1 MVESAASNSKGDQF
15 AVSLVT
21 PWIKG
26 TMDIDE
32 SFLRIDMPNTV
43 LFGMLPAGKSKDST
57 PLSGVTNVYTSN
69 SYKIGAIILG
79 ALIVLLGLSMIGSSI
94 VGALILILI
103 GVAIFGSGI
112 KTTFSYERSG
122 IAKSIDVPFFEANH
136 VREFEEKVLAR
147 IQGFQDDRNVRMQTQ
162 KSMAQSRENA
172 QAIVD
177 AVKGQPGEPSQQNQP
192 AAGSM
197 AFCPNCGEGLGPGAK
212 FCTHCGTKIV

>member
-32 SFLRIDMPNTV
+32 SFLQIDMPNTV

-79 ALIVLLGLSMIGSSI
+79 ALIVFLGLSMIGSSI

-103 GVAIFGSGI
+103 RVAIFGSGI

-177 AVKGQPGEPSQQNQP
+177 AVKGQAGRAKSTEPASSWLN
-192 AAGSM
+192 
-197 AFCPNCGEGLGPGAK
+197 GLLPK
-212 FCTHCGTKIV
+212 LW

>member
-32 SFLRIDMPNTV
+32 SFLQIDMPNTV

-79 ALIVLLGLSMIGSSI
+79 VFVLLGLSMIGSSI

-177 AVKGQPGEPSQQNQP
+177 AVKGQAGRAKSTEPASSWLN
-192 AAGSM
+192 
-197 AFCPNCGEGLGPGAK
+197 GLLPK
-212 FCTHCGTKIV
+212 LW

>member
-32 SFLRIDMPNTV
+32 SFLQIDMPNTV

-79 ALIVLLGLSMIGSSI
+79 AFVLLGLSMIGSSI

-147 IQGFQDDRNVRMQTQ
+147 IQVFQDDRNVRMQTQ

-177 AVKGQPGEPSQQNQP
+177 AVKGQAGRAKSTEPASSWLN
-192 AAGSM
+192 
-197 AFCPNCGEGLGPGAK
+197 GLLPK
-212 FCTHCGTKIV
+212 LW

>member
-1 MVESAASNSKGDQF
+1 
-15 AVSLVT
+15 
-21 PWIKG
+21 
-26 TMDIDE
+26 MDIDE
-32 SFLRIDMPNTV
+32 IFLRIDMPNTV

-79 ALIVLLGLSMIGSSI
+79 AFVLLGLSMIGSSI

-177 AVKGQPGEPSQQNQP
+177 AVKGQAGRAKSTEPASSWLN
-192 AAGSM
+192 
-197 AFCPNCGEGLGPGAK
+197 GLLPK
-212 FCTHCGTKIV
+212 LW

>member
-15 AVSLVT
+15 TVSLVT

-32 SFLRIDMPNTV
+32 SFLQIDIPNTV

-79 ALIVLLGLSMIGSSI
+79 AFVLLGLSMIGSSI

-177 AVKGQPGEPSQQNQP
+177 AVKGQAGRAKSTEPASSWLN
-192 AAGSM
+192 
-197 AFCPNCGEGLGPGAK
+197 GLLPK
-212 FCTHCGTKIV
+212 LW

>member
-15 AVSLVT
+15 TVSLVT

-32 SFLRIDMPNTV
+32 SFLQIDMPNTV

-79 ALIVLLGLSMIGSSI
+79 AFILLGLSMIGSSI
-94 VGALILILI
+94 VGALILIFI

-177 AVKGQPGEPSQQNQP
+177 AVKGQAGRAKSTEPASSWLN
-192 AAGSM
+192 
-197 AFCPNCGEGLGPGAK
+197 GLLPK
-212 FCTHCGTKIV
+212 LW

>member
-32 SFLRIDMPNTV
+32 SFLQIDMPNTV

-79 ALIVLLGLSMIGSSI
+79 TFVLLGLSMIGSSI

-177 AVKGQPGEPSQQNQP
+177 AVKGQAGRAKSTEPASSWLN
-192 AAGSM
+192 
-197 AFCPNCGEGLGPGAK
+197 GLLPK
-212 FCTHCGTKIV
+212 LW

>member
-21 PWIKG
+21 LWIKG

-32 SFLRIDMPNTV
+32 SFLQIDMPNTV

-79 ALIVLLGLSMIGSSI
+79 AFVLLGLSMIGSSI

-177 AVKGQPGEPSQQNQP
+177 AVKGQAGRAKSTEPASSWLN
-192 AAGSM
+192 
-197 AFCPNCGEGLGPGAK
+197 GLLPK
-212 FCTHCGTKIV
+212 LW

>member
-15 AVSLVT
+15 AVSLLT

-32 SFLRIDMPNTV
+32 SFLQIDMPNTV

-57 PLSGVTNVYTSN
+57 PLSGVINVYTSN

-79 ALIVLLGLSMIGSSI
+79 AFVLLGLSIIGLSI

-177 AVKGQPGEPSQQNQP
+177 AVKGQAGRAKSTEPASSWLN
-192 AAGSM
+192 
-197 AFCPNCGEGLGPGAK
+197 GLLPK
-212 FCTHCGTKIV
+212 LW

>member
-15 AVSLVT
+15 AVSLLT

-32 SFLRIDMPNTV
+32 SFLQIDMPNTV

-57 PLSGVTNVYTSN
+57 PLSGVINVYTSN

-79 ALIVLLGLSMIGSSI
+79 AFVLLGLSMIGSSI

-177 AVKGQPGEPSQQNQP
+177 AVKGQAGRAKSTEPASSWLN
-192 AAGSM
+192 
-197 AFCPNCGEGLGPGAK
+197 GLLPK
-212 FCTHCGTKIV
+212 LW

>member
-1 MVESAASNSKGDQF
+1 MLKQQKKWGRNIMVESAASNSKGDQF
-15 AVSLVT
+15 AVSLLT

-32 SFLRIDMPNTV
+32 SFLQIDMPNTV

-57 PLSGVTNVYTSN
+57 PLSGVINVYTSN

-79 ALIVLLGLSMIGSSI
+79 AFVLLGLSMIGSSI

-177 AVKGQPGEPSQQNQP
+177 AVKGQAGRAKSTEPASSWLN
-192 AAGSM
+192 
-197 AFCPNCGEGLGPGAK
+197 GLLPK
-212 FCTHCGTKIV
+212 LW

>member
-32 SFLRIDMPNTV
+32 SFLQIDMPNTV
-43 LFGMLPAGKSKDST
+43 LFGMLPAGKSKYST

-79 ALIVLLGLSMIGSSI
+79 AFVLLGLSMIGSSI

-177 AVKGQPGEPSQQNQP
+177 AVKGQAGRAKSTEPASSWLN
-192 AAGSM
+192 
-197 AFCPNCGEGLGPGAK
+197 GLLPK
-212 FCTHCGTKIV
+212 LW

>member
-32 SFLRIDMPNTV
+32 SFLQIDMPNTV

-79 ALIVLLGLSMIGSSI
+79 ALVLLGLSMIGSSI

-177 AVKGQPGEPSQQNQP
+177 AVKGQAGRAKSTEPASSWLN
-192 AAGSM
+192 
-197 AFCPNCGEGLGPGAK
+197 GLLPK
-212 FCTHCGTKIV
+212 LW

>member
-15 AVSLVT
+15 TVSLVT

-32 SFLRIDMPNTV
+32 SFLQIDMPNTV

-79 ALIVLLGLSMIGSSI
+79 AFVLLGLSMIGSSI

-177 AVKGQPGEPSQQNQP
+177 AVKGQAGRAKSTEPASSWLN
-192 AAGSM
+192 
-197 AFCPNCGEGLGPGAK
+197 GLLPK
-212 FCTHCGTKIV
+212 LW

>member
-15 AVSLVT
+15 AVSLLT

-32 SFLRIDMPNTV
+32 SFLQIDMPNTV

-57 PLSGVTNVYTSN
+57 PLSGVINVYTSN

-79 ALIVLLGLSMIGSSI
+79 AFVLLGLSMIGSSI

-136 VREFEEKVLAR
+136 VREFDEKVLAR

-177 AVKGQPGEPSQQNQP
+177 AVKGQAGRAKSTEPASSWLN
-192 AAGSM
+192 
-197 AFCPNCGEGLGPGAK
+197 GLLPK
-212 FCTHCGTKIV
+212 LW

>member
-32 SFLRIDMPNTV
+32 SFLQIDMPNTV

-79 ALIVLLGLSMIGSSI
+79 AFVLLGLSMIGSSI
-94 VGALILILI
+94 VGALSLILI

-177 AVKGQPGEPSQQNQP
+177 AVKGQAGRAKSTEPASSWLN
-192 AAGSM
+192 
-197 AFCPNCGEGLGPGAK
+197 GLLPK
-212 FCTHCGTKIV
+212 LW

>member
-1 MVESAASNSKGDQF
+1 MVESVASNSKGDQF

-32 SFLRIDMPNTV
+32 SFLQIDMPNTV

-79 ALIVLLGLSMIGSSI
+79 AFILLGLSMIGSSI

-177 AVKGQPGEPSQQNQP
+177 AVKGQAGRAKSTEPASSWLN
-192 AAGSM
+192 
-197 AFCPNCGEGLGPGAK
+197 GLLPK
-212 FCTHCGTKIV
+212 LW

>member
-15 AVSLVT
+15 AVSLLT

-32 SFLRIDMPNTV
+32 SFLQIDMPNTV

-57 PLSGVTNVYTSN
+57 PLSGVINVYTSN

-79 ALIVLLGLSMIGSSI
+79 AFVLLGLSMIGSSI

-112 KTTFSYERSG
+112 KTTFSYERSA

-177 AVKGQPGEPSQQNQP
+177 AVKGQAGRAKSTEPASSWLN
-192 AAGSM
+192 
-197 AFCPNCGEGLGPGAK
+197 GLLPK
-212 FCTHCGTKIV
+212 LW

>member
-32 SFLRIDMPNTV
+32 SFLQIDMPNTV

-57 PLSGVTNVYTSN
+57 PLSGVTNVYTPN

-79 ALIVLLGLSMIGSSI
+79 AFVLLGLSMIGSSI

-177 AVKGQPGEPSQQNQP
+177 AVKGQAGRAKSTEPASSWLN
-192 AAGSM
+192 
-197 AFCPNCGEGLGPGAK
+197 GLLPK
-212 FCTHCGTKIV
+212 LW

>member
-32 SFLRIDMPNTV
+32 SFLQIDMPNTV

-57 PLSGVTNVYTSN
+57 PLSGVINVYTSN

-79 ALIVLLGLSMIGSSI
+79 AFVLLGLSMIGSSI

-177 AVKGQPGEPSQQNQP
+177 AVKGQAGRAKSTEPASSWLN
-192 AAGSM
+192 
-197 AFCPNCGEGLGPGAK
+197 GLLPK
-212 FCTHCGTKIV
+212 LW

>member
-15 AVSLVT
+15 AVSLLT

-32 SFLRIDMPNTV
+32 SFLQIDMPNTV

-57 PLSGVTNVYTSN
+57 PLSGVINVYTSN

-79 ALIVLLGLSMIGSSI
+79 AFVLLGLSMIGSSI

-136 VREFEEKVLAR
+136 VREFEEKILAR

-177 AVKGQPGEPSQQNQP
+177 AVKGQAGRAKSTEPASSWLN
-192 AAGSM
+192 
-197 AFCPNCGEGLGPGAK
+197 GLLPK
-212 FCTHCGTKIV
+212 LW

>member
-15 AVSLVT
+15 AVSLLT

-57 PLSGVTNVYTSN
+57 PLSGVINVYTSN

-79 ALIVLLGLSMIGSSI
+79 AFVLLGLSMIGSSI

-177 AVKGQPGEPSQQNQP
+177 AVKGQAGRAKSTEPASSWLN
-192 AAGSM
+192 
-197 AFCPNCGEGLGPGAK
+197 GLLPK
-212 FCTHCGTKIV
+212 LW

>member
-1 MVESAASNSKGDQF
+1 
-15 AVSLVT
+15 
-21 PWIKG
+21 
-26 TMDIDE
+26 MDIDE

-79 ALIVLLGLSMIGSSI
+79 AFVLLGLSMIGSSI

-177 AVKGQPGEPSQQNQP
+177 AVKGQAGRVKSTEPASSWLN
-192 AAGSM
+192 
-197 AFCPNCGEGLGPGAK
+197 GLLPK
-212 FCTHCGTKIV
+212 LW

>member
-15 AVSLVT
+15 AVSLLT

-32 SFLRIDMPNTV
+32 SFLQIDMPNTV
-43 LFGMLPAGKSKDST
+43 LLGMLPAGKSKDST
-57 PLSGVTNVYTSN
+57 PLSGVINVYTSN

-79 ALIVLLGLSMIGSSI
+79 AFVLLGLSMIGSSI

-177 AVKGQPGEPSQQNQP
+177 AVKGQAGRAKSTEPASSWLN
-192 AAGSM
+192 
-197 AFCPNCGEGLGPGAK
+197 GLLPK
-212 FCTHCGTKIV
+212 LW

>member
-15 AVSLVT
+15 AVSLLT

-32 SFLRIDMPNTV
+32 SFLQIDMPNTV

-57 PLSGVTNVYTSN
+57 PLSGVINVYTSN

-79 ALIVLLGLSMIGSSI
+79 AFVLLGLSMIGSSI

-177 AVKGQPGEPSQQNQP
+177 AVKGQVGRAKSTEPASSWLN
-192 AAGSM
+192 
-197 AFCPNCGEGLGPGAK
+197 GLLPK
-212 FCTHCGTKIV
+212 LW

>member
-1 MVESAASNSKGDQF
+1 M
-15 AVSLVT
+15 
-21 PWIKG
+21 
-26 TMDIDE
+26 
-32 SFLRIDMPNTV
+32 
-43 LFGMLPAGKSKDST
+43 
-57 PLSGVTNVYTSN
+57 
-69 SYKIGAIILG
+69 G

-112 KTTFSYERSG
+112 KTIFSYERSG

>member
-15 AVSLVT
+15 AVSLLT

-32 SFLRIDMPNTV
+32 SFLQIDMPNTV

-57 PLSGVTNVYTSN
+57 PLSGVINVYTSN

-79 ALIVLLGLSMIGSSI
+79 AFVLLGLSMIGSSI

-112 KTTFSYERSG
+112 KTTFSHERSG

-177 AVKGQPGEPSQQNQP
+177 AVKGQAGRAKSTEPASSWLN
-192 AAGSM
+192 
-197 AFCPNCGEGLGPGAK
+197 GLLPK
-212 FCTHCGTKIV
+212 LW

>member
-15 AVSLVT
+15 AVSLLT

-32 SFLRIDMPNTV
+32 SFLQIDMPNTV

-57 PLSGVTNVYTSN
+57 PLSGVINVYTSN

-79 ALIVLLGLSMIGSSI
+79 AFVLLGLSMIGSSI

-136 VREFEEKVLAR
+136 VRKFEEKVLAR

-177 AVKGQPGEPSQQNQP
+177 AVKGQAGRAKSTEPASSWLN
-192 AAGSM
+192 
-197 AFCPNCGEGLGPGAK
+197 GLLPK
-212 FCTHCGTKIV
+212 LW

>member
-15 AVSLVT
+15 AVSLLT

-32 SFLRIDMPNTV
+32 SFLQIDMPNTV
-43 LFGMLPAGKSKDST
+43 LFGMLPAGKPKDST
-57 PLSGVTNVYTSN
+57 PLSGVINVYTSN

-79 ALIVLLGLSMIGSSI
+79 AFVLLGLSMIGSSI

-103 GVAIFGSGI
+103 GVALFGSGI

-177 AVKGQPGEPSQQNQP
+177 AVKGQAGRAKSTEPASSWLN
-192 AAGSM
+192 
-197 AFCPNCGEGLGPGAK
+197 GLLPK
-212 FCTHCGTKIV
+212 LW

>member
-32 SFLRIDMPNTV
+32 SFLQIDMPNTV

-79 ALIVLLGLSMIGSSI
+79 AFILLGLSMIGSSI

-177 AVKGQPGEPSQQNQP
+177 AVKGQAGRAKSTEPASSWLN
-192 AAGSM
+192 
-197 AFCPNCGEGLGPGAK
+197 GLLPK
-212 FCTHCGTKIV
+212 LW

>member
-32 SFLRIDMPNTV
+32 SFLQIDMPNTV

-79 ALIVLLGLSMIGSSI
+79 AFVLLGLSMIGSSI

-177 AVKGQPGEPSQQNQP
+177 AVKGQAGRAKSTEPASSWLN
-192 AAGSM
+192 
-197 AFCPNCGEGLGPGAK
+197 GLLPK
-212 FCTHCGTKIV
+212 LW

>member
-32 SFLRIDMPNTV
+32 SFLQIDMPNTV

-79 ALIVLLGLSMIGSSI
+79 AFVLLGLSMIGSSI

-103 GVAIFGSGI
+103 GVAIFGNGI

-177 AVKGQPGEPSQQNQP
+177 AVKGQAGRAKSTEPASSWLN
-192 AAGSM
+192 
-197 AFCPNCGEGLGPGAK
+197 GLLPK
-212 FCTHCGTKIV
+212 LW

>member
-15 AVSLVT
+15 AVSLLT

-26 TMDIDE
+26 TMDINE
-32 SFLRIDMPNTV
+32 SFLQIDMPNTV

-57 PLSGVTNVYTSN
+57 PLSGVINVYTSN

-79 ALIVLLGLSMIGSSI
+79 AFVLLGLSMIGSSI

-177 AVKGQPGEPSQQNQP
+177 AVKGQAGRAKSTEPASSWLN
-192 AAGSM
+192 
-197 AFCPNCGEGLGPGAK
+197 GLLPK
-212 FCTHCGTKIV
+212 LW

>member
-32 SFLRIDMPNTV
+32 SFLQIDMPNTV

-79 ALIVLLGLSMIGSSI
+79 AFVLLGLSMIGSSI

-162 KSMAQSRENA
+162 NSMAQSRENA

-177 AVKGQPGEPSQQNQP
+177 AVKGQAGRAKSTEPASSWLN
-192 AAGSM
+192 
-197 AFCPNCGEGLGPGAK
+197 GLLPK
-212 FCTHCGTKIV
+212 LW

>member
-15 AVSLVT
+15 AVSLLT

-32 SFLRIDMPNTV
+32 SFLQIDMPNTV

-57 PLSGVTNVYTSN
+57 PLSGVINVYTSN

-79 ALIVLLGLSMIGSSI
+79 AFVLLGLSMIGSSI

-177 AVKGQPGEPSQQNQP
+177 AVKGQAGRAKSTEPASSWFN
-192 AAGSM
+192 
-197 AFCPNCGEGLGPGAK
+197 GLLPK
-212 FCTHCGTKIV
+212 LW

>member
-15 AVSLVT
+15 AVSLLT

-32 SFLRIDMPNTV
+32 SFLQIDMPNTV

-57 PLSGVTNVYTSN
+57 PLSGVINVYTSN

-79 ALIVLLGLSMIGSSI
+79 AFVLLGLSMIGSSI

-162 KSMAQSRENA
+162 KSMAQSRGNA

-177 AVKGQPGEPSQQNQP
+177 AVKGQAGRAKSTEPASSWLN
-192 AAGSM
+192 
-197 AFCPNCGEGLGPGAK
+197 GLLPK
-212 FCTHCGTKIV
+212 LW

>member
-15 AVSLVT
+15 AVSLLT

-32 SFLRIDMPNTV
+32 SFLQIDMPNTV

-57 PLSGVTNVYTSN
+57 PLSGVINVYTSN

-79 ALIVLLGLSMIGSSI
+79 AFVLLGLSMIGSSI

-162 KSMAQSRENA
+162 KSMSQSRENA

-177 AVKGQPGEPSQQNQP
+177 AVKGQAGRAKSTEPASSWLN
-192 AAGSM
+192 
-197 AFCPNCGEGLGPGAK
+197 GLLPK
-212 FCTHCGTKIV
+212 LW

>member
-15 AVSLVT
+15 AVSLLT

-32 SFLRIDMPNTV
+32 SFLQIDMPNTV

-57 PLSGVTNVYTSN
+57 PLSGVINVYTSN

-79 ALIVLLGLSMIGSSI
+79 AFVLLGLSMIGSSI

-136 VREFEEKVLAR
+136 VREFKEKVLAR

-177 AVKGQPGEPSQQNQP
+177 AVKGQAGRAKSTEPASSWLN
-192 AAGSM
+192 
-197 AFCPNCGEGLGPGAK
+197 GLLPK
-212 FCTHCGTKIV
+212 LW